1 MSAMSDRTIKL
12 SVRARGEIDSPT
24 VEDLLDQ
31 VRDYFEILKG
41 VEQAVAADGTNA
53 IEWRIVSATTNS
65 PIVFEAKAFA
75 HNFGFNIDE
84 RVEIVT
90 RQTAF
95 GLQQL
100 ETTGER
106 PSYFTDKVLGRA
118 EKLFERVTNGLDKT
132 IVDYGG
138 DLPTLDI
145 TPIIARKA
153 AANIQAVLK
162 PDNKPYEEIGSVEG
176 YVDSIERDG
185 WGKPIVRVRI
195 RLTGETIKCFVAG
208 EALKLFEDHYIRD
221 VWRGRRVRLYGKLKY
236 KGLGL
241 LNQVEA
247 FNVHFLRDRKDLPD
261 VDDILDENF
270 TGGMR
275 TEDYL
280 TRIRN
285 GDPS

>member
-1 MSAMSDRTIKL
+1 MSDRTIKL
-12 SVRARGEIDSPT
+12 SVRARGDIDSPT

-41 VEQAVAADGTNA
+41 VEQAVAAGGTNA
-53 IEWRIVSATTNS
+53 IEWRIISATTNS

-75 HNFGFNIDE
+75 RDFGFNIDE

-90 RQTAF
+90 RQAAF
-95 GLQQL
+95 GLHQL
-100 ETTGER
+100 ETTSER
-106 PSYFTDKVLGRA
+106 PSYFTDKVLVRA
-118 EKLFERVTNGLDKT
+118 EKLFERVTNGLDRT

-138 DLPTLDI
+138 DLPMLDI
-145 TPIIARKA
+145 TPTIARKT

-162 PDNKPYEEIGSVEG
+162 PDNKPYEEIGSIEG

-185 WGKPIVRVRI
+185 WGKPIVRVRV
-195 RLTGETIKCFVAG
+195 RLTGEIVKCFVTGDAF
-208 EALKLFEDHYIRD
+208 KLFEDHLIRD
-221 VWRGRRVRLYGKLKY
+221 VWRGRRVLLYGKLRY
-236 KGLGL
+236 KGFSL
-241 LNQVEA
+241 LNQIEA
-247 FNVHFLRDRKDLPD
+247 FDARFLRDKKDLPD

-270 TGGMR
+270 TGGTR

-280 TRIRN
+280 ARIRN

>member
-1 MSAMSDRTIKL
+1 MSDRTIKL
-12 SVRARGEIDSPT
+12 SVRARGEINSPT

-41 VEQAVAADGTNA
+41 VEQAVATDGTNA

-65 PIVFEAKAFA
+65 PIVFEAKGFA
-75 HNFGFNIDE
+75 RDFGINIDH
-84 RVEIVT
+84 RVEVVA
-90 RQTAF
+90 RQTAL
-95 GLQQL
+95 GLRQL

-106 PSYFTDKVLGRA
+106 PSYFTDKVLVRA
-118 EKLFERVTNGLDKT
+118 EKMFERVTNGLDKT

-162 PDNKPYEEIGSVEG
+162 PENKPYEELGSVEG

-185 WGKPIVRVRI
+185 WGKPIVRVRV
-195 RLTGETIKCFVAG
+195 RLTGEVVKCLVSG
-208 EALKLFEDHYIRD
+208 EALKLFEDHQIRD
-221 VWRGRRVRLYGKLKY
+221 VWRGRRVRLYGKLKF
-236 KGLGL
+236 KGFGL

-247 FNVHFLRDRKDLPD
+247 FDVHFLRDRKDLPD
-261 VDDILDENF
+261 IEDIFDENF
-270 TGGMR
+270 TGGLR

>member
-1 MSAMSDRTIKL
+1 MSERTIKL
-12 SVRARGEIDSPT
+12 SVRARGETDSPT

-65 PIVFEAKAFA
+65 PIIFEARGFA
-75 HNFGFNIDE
+75 RDYAVNIDQ
-84 RVEIVT
+84 RVEIVA

-106 PSYFTDKVLGRA
+106 PSYFTDKVLARA

-132 IVDYGG
+132 TVDYGG

-145 TPIIARKA
+145 TPSIARKA
-153 AANIQAVLK
+153 AANIQAVLA
-162 PDNKPYEEIGSVEG
+162 PDSKPYEELGSVEG

-185 WGKPIVRVRI
+185 WGKPIVRVRV
-195 RLTGETIKCFVAG
+195 RLTGETVKCFVAG
-208 EALKLFEDHYIRD
+208 EALKLFEDHLIRD
-221 VWRGRRVRLYGKLKY
+221 VWRGRRVRLYGKLKF

-241 LNQVEA
+241 LYQVDA
-247 FNVHFLRDRKDLPD
+247 YDVHFLRERKDLPD
-261 VDDILDENF
+261 LEDILDEDF
-270 TGGMR
+270 TGGLR

-280 TRIRN
+280 TRLRD
-285 GDPS
+285 GKPS